1 MLKHTKYIIQATE
14 GNWLTEK
21 EVDNI
26 FTQTFSKLVI
36 IENEED
42 EQMWVEITNE
52 EKESIET
59 EIKKITGSEE
69 LNEDEKQ

>member
-1 MLKHTKYIIQATE
+1 MLKHTKYIIIPSD

-36 IENEED
+36 IENEDD
-42 EQMWVEITNE
+42 ENLWVEITND
-52 EKESIET
+52 EKENIEN
-59 EIKKITGSEE
+59 EIKKITGLEE
-69 LNEDEKQ
+69 SNDDEKQ

>member
-1 MLKHTKYIIQATE
+1 MLKHTKYIIQATDD
-14 GNWLTEK
+14 NWLTEK

-26 FTQTFSKLVI
+26 FTQTFSKVVI

-42 EQMWVEITNE
+42 EQMWVEISNV
-52 EKESIET
+52 EKEQIEN

-69 LNEDEKQ
+69 VNEDEKQ

>member
-1 MLKHTKYIIQATE
+1 MLKHTKYIIQSTD

-36 IENEED
+36 IENEDD
-42 EQMWVEITNE
+42 ENLWVEISND
-52 EKESIET
+52 EKENIEN
-59 EIKKITGSEE
+59 EIKKITGLEQ
-69 LNEDEKQ
+69 LNDDEQQ